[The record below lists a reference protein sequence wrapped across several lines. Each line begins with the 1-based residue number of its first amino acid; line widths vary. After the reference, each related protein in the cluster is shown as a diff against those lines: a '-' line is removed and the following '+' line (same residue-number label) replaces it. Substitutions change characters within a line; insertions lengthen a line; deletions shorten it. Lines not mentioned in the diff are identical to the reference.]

1 MANEFIIKNGFIS
14 KGDSIVNGTIS
25 GNTFN
30 LIDTPVNNNGATE
43 ILVRNTTTGNLEYR
57 DSSTLGGGGGGQTI
71 TGYTYNPINNT
82 FSIGISGST
91 PEDATIDIMSGLTI
105 NGNLFVSG
113 DTSVM
118 DIKQFSVIIS
128 GDTVFA
134 AGQMGTQDL
143 KVGERGISDKVDIG
157 GDEIIIDTDTLNLQQ
172 TLSQNNTETQL
183 LVRNSTTGNI
193 EYRDSST
200 LSGGS
205 STTNTFVSGGTFDSS
220 TSELTFTNTTG
231 GTFNVDLSSL
241 SGGTLWQTENGGLK
255 SYTPTTGSINGTSTG
270 AFIAGGFS
278 TNEIFSSIGSTILN
292 GSSNVISGSTTSA
305 LLSTQSSS
313 IKSNP
318 SALSDIS
325 HATIVGGFSNTIE
338 DTTTQPS
345 ERATLLGGSSN
356 IIDGGLDSAIIGGSE
371 NTITKIG
378 SGIYTSFESVISGGS
393 RSAIIGGTGNI
404 LDASYSVILGG
415 QNIVGTTNDTVYV
428 PNLNIGTVGGGTPLI
443 NLGLDSNGNIVTGT
457 TGGGGTNTFVTGGTL
472 STDSLLT
479 LGYNNGGFANPIDL
493 STLMDGGDTIT
504 GFTYDK
510 NTNTFSIGVSGKTS
524 FDSQI
529 LKVSGITV
537 ENSMELGEYIV
548 HSGDTNTYFGFNGTD
563 SIVAFT
569 NASRKLRIGT
579 NAVDLEYNGSAKLST
594 ISNGVFIDGRVG
606 VGTDSPQQSLDVR
619 GNVLLS
625 NPGTTTVLTLS
636 GDVLNA
642 TYIDFDNAGASTPF
656 ARVEGRTYGGGT
668 SGSLNFDTFPSGG
681 ALSQVMILT
690 NNQRVGIGDLG
701 NNDVEELLHVEGGD
715 FLISNTQRFYSV
727 LNTNTPL
734 VRFSGQTDDLVQ
746 LNVATYNGLSD
757 SGIGMV
763 SRGYSEASFPGY
775 GKQGDGSLYS
785 SIAQNGLNII
795 SAPGTDTE
803 DYIRFFAGNDA
814 DGNTANMFIAG
825 TGSTKGFIG
834 INTETPT
841 ERLHIAGSIR
851 IVDGTEQNGYVL
863 TCDANGVG
871 SWQPSSGGTGTVYWQ
886 PENGGLK
893 SINQNAGSI
902 SGTSTGAILIGG
914 YFTNNNI
921 TNGLA
926 STIINGG
933 GNTISG
939 ANASSI
945 ISTISSTIK
954 SQSGTDKIEYSVIMG
969 GSSNNIID
977 TTNDSDRSVIIGGT
991 GNNISNSRDTIIIGS
1006 TSSVIDGPST
1016 NGGLYS
1022 TSTSTGTS
1030 MVQSVI
1036 VGGSGHN
1043 INGVTNSGI
1052 IGGTNNTL
1060 TGGGSVILGGSGLT
1074 GTTDN
1079 TVFVP
1084 TLNINALVFDASPVN
1099 ILGVDTNGN
1108 VVSTTVSGSTTSFW
1122 EESGS
1127 SNEVLIDKKGSSS
1140 YTVNGESNGA
1150 IIAAGTGH
1158 TITNSKYASFL
1169 GGVGNV
1175 ISNSTSTLGADTQLG
1190 GFGNTISGTTAL
1202 SYNNVMLGGSSNIIF
1217 SSARGAMLSTSDS
1230 RMSACTDSFILGG
1243 SNHKNGSGGNGLAQN
1258 DNSGIVGG
1266 TNHTFDIGVDR
1277 SVIIGGTGLNATTND
1292 TVYVPKL
1299 NINSIGAGT
1308 PIGNLGFD
1316 SSGNVVTGTTG
1327 GAAFSWSDPVVTSGN
1342 TNADCIDDLYVTN
1355 LHSCSPLFINP
1366 GNEGDVYFGSSSGVT
1381 IQTASAKLG
1390 IGTTNPISKLHINE
1404 GNALIS
1410 NENGNLTLSST
1421 TASGGGEY
1429 ENNLYF
1435 RSAGSISFD
1444 ASIRSNSDGS
1454 RGSLYFATTPATGT
1468 LEDRMVI
1475 WVQEHI

>member
-1 MANEFIIKNGFIS
+1 
-14 KGDSIVNGTIS
+14 
-25 GNTFN
+25 
-30 LIDTPVNNNGATE
+30 
-43 ILVRNTTTGNLEYR
+43 
-57 DSSTLGGGGGGQTI
+57 
-71 TGYTYNPINNT
+71 
-82 FSIGISGST
+82 
-91 PEDATIDIMSGLTI
+91 
-105 NGNLFVSG
+105 
-113 DTSVM
+113 
-118 DIKQFSVIIS
+118 
-128 GDTVFA
+128 
-134 AGQMGTQDL
+134 
-143 KVGERGISDKVDIG
+143 
-157 GDEIIIDTDTLNLQQ
+157 
-172 TLSQNNTETQL
+172 
-183 LVRNSTTGNI
+183 
-193 EYRDSST
+193 
-200 LSGGS
+200 
-205 STTNTFVSGGTFDSS
+205 
-220 TSELTFTNTTG
+220 
-231 GTFNVDLSSL
+231 
-241 SGGTLWQTENGGLK
+241 
-255 SYTPTTGSINGTSTG
+255 
-270 AFIAGGFS
+270 
-278 TNEIFSSIGSTILN
+278 
-292 GSSNVISGSTTSA
+292 
-305 LLSTQSSS
+305 
-313 IKSNP
+313 
-318 SALSDIS
+318 
-325 HATIVGGFSNTIE
+325 
-338 DTTTQPS
+338 
-345 ERATLLGGSSN
+345 
-356 IIDGGLDSAIIGGSE
+356 
-371 NTITKIG
+371 
-378 SGIYTSFESVISGGS
+378 
-393 RSAIIGGTGNI
+393 
-404 LDASYSVILGG
+404 
-415 QNIVGTTNDTVYV
+415 
-428 PNLNIGTVGGGTPLI
+428 
-443 NLGLDSNGNIVTGT
+443 
-457 TGGGGTNTFVTGGTL
+457 
-472 STDSLLT
+472 
-479 LGYNNGGFANPIDL
+479 
-493 STLMDGGDTIT
+493 
-504 GFTYDK
+504 
-510 NTNTFSIGVSGKTS
+510 
-524 FDSQI
+524 
-529 LKVSGITV
+529 
-537 ENSMELGEYIV
+537 
-548 HSGDTNTYFGFNGTD
+548 
-563 SIVAFT
+563 
-569 NASRKLRIGT
+569 
-579 NAVDLEYNGSAKLST
+579 
-594 ISNGVFIDGRVG
+594 
-606 VGTDSPQQSLDVR
+606 
-619 GNVLLS
+619 
-625 NPGTTTVLTLS
+625 
-636 GDVLNA
+636 
-642 TYIDFDNAGASTPF
+642 
-656 ARVEGRTYGGGT
+656 
-668 SGSLNFDTFPSGG
+668 
-681 ALSQVMILT
+681 
-690 NNQRVGIGDLG
+690 
-701 NNDVEELLHVEGGD
+701 
-715 FLISNTQRFYSV
+715 
-727 LNTNTPL
+727 
-734 VRFSGQTDDLVQ
+734 
-746 LNVATYNGLSD
+746 
-757 SGIGMV
+757 
-763 SRGYSEASFPGY
+763 
-775 GKQGDGSLYS
+775 
-785 SIAQNGLNII
+785 
-795 SAPGTDTE
+795 
-803 DYIRFFAGNDA
+803 
-814 DGNTANMFIAG
+814 
-825 TGSTKGFIG
+825 
-834 INTETPT
+834 
-841 ERLHIAGSIR
+841 
-851 IVDGTEQNGYVL
+851 
-863 TCDANGVG
+863 
-871 SWQPSSGGTGTVYWQ
+871 
-886 PENGGLK
+886 
-893 SINQNAGSI
+893 
-902 SGTSTGAILIGG
+902 
-914 YFTNNNI
+914 
-921 TNGLA
+921 
-926 STIINGG
+926 
-933 GNTISG
+933 
-939 ANASSI
+939 
-945 ISTISSTIK
+945 
-954 SQSGTDKIEYSVIMG
+954 MG

-1475 WVQEHI
+1475 TNRGRVGIGVMNPDSSLHISGSNIQQLHIESIDNNAILKLKSSDSTNAYIDFEETSGNRWLMGSFATNDKFVWATGTTFSTGGLMGLTQQGDLGIGNISPETKLHVNVSSLPSLPTLGTDNVALFESDNETEVAIVGTSGRNVTIKFGDENGLPGLIGYENAVDNMVFQSNSTTFLSSNGNQVVIHKPLELREFSSGSPTYNLQVRATGAGGFVVVTGATGADSGNCITDLYVTNLESCSPLNINTQNQGNIIMGNNGSGGGLISFDITTPNEPNMSMGDSSFITYKSAEAKLEIADNEANGKVVLVADSVDTLESSKTQTIVKAGDFETESGNIIVKSGNSKTVIIEDIPDVSGANLGTDVDGKLIDIPSDSRVKQNILDLNDVVNPLEFMQKVSAYQFEFKPETRISSVGKKHYGFKVDDFRDDLIRKAKLTDLTPDELVINNIGRTLVKRCKTKFTTNNHSNLEVDAMNYQDLIPFMVEGIKQLDTNINNISTGGSNKFVTTQTLSSGQNIINHNLNDENVIVQVIEVGTGQLIIPDRVSRYLPNSVAIDVEIGGEYKIIIIA

>member
-1 MANEFIIKNGFIS
+1 M
-14 KGDSIVNGTIS
+14 V
-25 GNTFN
+25 
-30 LIDTPVNNNGATE
+30 L
-43 ILVRNTTTGNLEYR
+43 
-57 DSSTLGGGGGGQTI
+57 
-71 TGYTYNPINNT
+71 
-82 FSIGISGST
+82 
-91 PEDATIDIMSGLTI
+91 
-105 NGNLFVSG
+105 
-113 DTSVM
+113 
-118 DIKQFSVIIS
+118 QF
-128 GDTVFA
+128 
-134 AGQMGTQDL
+134 
-143 KVGERGISDKVDIG
+143 
-157 GDEIIIDTDTLNLQQ
+157 
-172 TLSQNNTETQL
+172 
-183 LVRNSTTGNI
+183 
-193 EYRDSST
+193 
-200 LSGGS
+200 
-205 STTNTFVSGGTFDSS
+205 
-220 TSELTFTNTTG
+220 
-231 GTFNVDLSSL
+231 
-241 SGGTLWQTENGGLK
+241 
-255 SYTPTTGSINGTSTG
+255 
-270 AFIAGGFS
+270 
-278 TNEIFSSIGSTILN
+278 
-292 GSSNVISGSTTSA
+292 
-305 LLSTQSSS
+305 
-313 IKSNP
+313 
-318 SALSDIS
+318 
-325 HATIVGGFSNTIE
+325 
-338 DTTTQPS
+338 
-345 ERATLLGGSSN
+345 
-356 IIDGGLDSAIIGGSE
+356 
-371 NTITKIG
+371 
-378 SGIYTSFESVISGGS
+378 
-393 RSAIIGGTGNI
+393 
-404 LDASYSVILGG
+404 
-415 QNIVGTTNDTVYV
+415 
-428 PNLNIGTVGGGTPLI
+428 
-443 NLGLDSNGNIVTGT
+443 
-457 TGGGGTNTFVTGGTL
+457 
-472 STDSLLT
+472 
-479 LGYNNGGFANPIDL
+479 
-493 STLMDGGDTIT
+493 
-504 GFTYDK
+504 
-510 NTNTFSIGVSGKTS
+510 
-524 FDSQI
+524 
-529 LKVSGITV
+529 

-594 ISNGVFIDGRVG
+594 ISDGVFVDGRLG
-606 VGTDSPQQSLDVR
+606 VGTDSPQQVLDVR
-619 GNVLLS
+619 GNGLLS
-625 NPGTTTVLTLS
+625 NPGATTVLTLS
-636 GDVLNA
+636 GSGTNA
-642 TYIDFDNAGASTPF
+642 TYIDFDNTGASTPF

-701 NNDVEELLHVEGGD
+701 NNDVEESLHVEGGD

-727 LNTNTPL
+727 LNTNTPV
-734 VRFSGQTDDLVQ
+734 VRFSGQTDDLTQ
-746 LNVATYNGLSD
+746 LNVATYNGSSD

-902 SGTSTGAILIGG
+902 SGTSTGAILVGG
-914 YFTNNNI
+914 YFNNNNI

-945 ISTISSTIK
+945 ISTNSSTIK

-969 GSSNNIID
+969 GVSNNIID
-977 TTNDSDRSVIIGGT
+977 TTNDSDRSVIIGGS
-991 GNNISNSRDTIIIGS
+991 GNSISNSRDAIIIGS
-1006 TSSVIDGPST
+1006 TTSVIDGPST
-1016 NGGLYS
+1016 NMGIYS
-1022 TSTSTGTS
+1022 SSESTGTTNDS
-1030 MVQSVI
+1030 AIIAGGSHFIGGSSVDSAI
-1036 VGGSGHN
+1036 VGGQSNN
-1043 INGVTNSGI
+1043 INNFTR
-1052 IGGTNNTL
+1052 T
-1060 TGGGSVILGGSGLT
+1060 VILGGQNIVATSDDTVYVPNLNINSIGNGTPIGNLGFDSSGNVVT
-1074 GTTDN
+1074 GTT
-1079 TVFVP
+1079 
-1084 TLNINALVFDASPVN
+1084 
-1099 ILGVDTNGN
+1099 G
-1108 VVSTTVSGSTTSFW
+1108 SGSTTSFW

-1175 ISNSTSTLGADTQLG
+1175 TSNSTSTLGADTQLG

-1292 TVYVPKL
+1292 TVYVPNL

-1366 GNEGDVYFGSSSGVT
+1366 ANEGDVYFGSSSGVT

-1390 IGTTNPISKLHINE
+1390 IGTTSPISKLHVNNGDI
-1404 GNALIS
+1404 LLS
-1410 NENGNLTLSST
+1410 NENATLSISST
-1421 TASGGGEY
+1421 TVGGSGEY
-1429 ENNLYF
+1429 ENRINF
-1435 RSAGSISFD
+1435 KSAGSNQSDDID
-1444 ASIRSNSDGS
+1444 AQIRTESNGTRSNLFFGTLATSTLSDKMILTGRGRLGLGTMNPDSTLHISGS
-1454 RGSLYFATTPATGT
+1454 GIQQINVVSSNNNATLKLKSDDGNNAYIDFEETSGNRWLMGTYSVNDKFVWATGNTFSTGGLMALTQDGDLGIGNISPSSRLHVNISSLPSLPTLGNDNVALFESDNETEVAIVGTEDRNVTIKFGDENSLDGIMRYDNLNKEFGFQTDGNNVLSLNTEQVLNQKRVVLSEFGVGDPLYTLHVSRSGSTPSDYTYNIISGNTGLNSGSCISDFWVTNLESCSPLHINTYNQGNVYVGDDGGLPKVTLDITTPNESSITFDEESFMKYKKSQKELVIGQPEGGGKVKVEVENVDVLDVEKTKTTLRVGDFESETGNIIIKSGNSKS
-1468 LEDRMVI
+1468 LIVEDIPDVGGANLGTDVDGKLIDIPSDSRVKENITEIHNVVDPLQFIQNVKSYQFEFKPQTRISKPGKNIMDLK
-1475 WVQEHI
+1475 